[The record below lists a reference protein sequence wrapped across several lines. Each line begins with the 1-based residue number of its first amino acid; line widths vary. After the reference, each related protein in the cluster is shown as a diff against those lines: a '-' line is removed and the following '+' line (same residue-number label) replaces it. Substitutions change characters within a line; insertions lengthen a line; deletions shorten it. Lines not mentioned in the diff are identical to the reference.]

1 MNLEM
6 NIRSRHQATPSAV
19 GCECLRTSCARWVIA
34 TLALACLSPAWG
46 QPLSDPSRPPQAWL
60 APPSKGAGTP
70 GAAEAERPSQ
80 LQSLLIGPSR
90 KYAIIDG
97 QLVGVGDTFKD
108 ARVVAV
114 TSAGVVLSSERGK
127 ETLSLFPNVKK
138 HSVKPAVLDAGP
150 APAEAKRR
158 VRSNRISDEA
168 AKEKK

>member
-34 TLALACLSPAWG
+34 TLALGCLFPAWG
-46 QPLSDPSRPPQAWL
+46 QPLSDPSRPPPAYL
-60 APPSKGAGTP
+60 AAPPKGAGTS
-70 GAAEAERPSQ
+70 AAEIERPPQ

-97 QLVGVGDTFKD
+97 QLVGVGDAFRD
-108 ARVVAV
+108 GRVVAV

-127 ETLSLFPNVKK
+127 ETLSMFPNVQK
-138 HSVKPAVLDAGP
+138 HPVKPAAADTGRVS
-150 APAEAKRR
+150 AKAKSR
-158 VRSNRISDEA
+158 VRTNRISDEA
-168 AKEKK
+168 EKEKK

>member
-19 GCECLRTSCARWVIA
+19 GCECLRSSCARWVIA
-34 TLALACLSPAWG
+34 ALMLGCLSPAWG

-60 APPSKGAGTP
+60 APPSKAP
-70 GAAEAERPSQ
+70 GAPGSAEAERPPQ

-97 QLVGVGDTFKD
+97 QLVGVGDAFRD
-108 ARVVAV
+108 GRVVAV

-127 ETLSLFPNVKK
+127 ETLSMFPNVQK
-138 HSVKPAVLDAGP
+138 HPVKPAAADTGRVS
-150 APAEAKRR
+150 AKAKSR
-158 VRSNRISDEA
+158 VRTNRISDEA
-168 AKEKK
+168 EKEKK